1 MDPSLTTSP
10 EEPTRE
16 LRTLVAAN
24 RFHDA
29 LDHFQRDESGSL
41 RHLADAELLA
51 ATAATRVG
59 RDALGE
65 ELASDATWRF
75 FRRGDED
82 GRMRTAN
89 LLGAIYW
96 KRGHLKEAERCFGE
110 ALGLAHRLDDGLLL
124 ARASNN
130 LALLHHLRGNATAAL
145 PLFRVALLSF
155 QRLGDR
161 RGTAETYHNLG
172 LAHRHVKAWD

>member
-1 MDPSLTTSP
+1 MDPSLSPSP

-16 LRTLVAAN
+16 LRVLLAAN

-29 LDHFQRDESGSL
+29 LDYFQRDETGSL
-41 RHLADAELLA
+41 RQLADAELLA
-51 ATAATRVG
+51 ATAATRLG

-89 LLGAIYW
+89 LLGALYW
-96 KRGHLKEAERCFGE
+96 Q
-110 ALGLAHRLDDGLLL
+110 
-124 ARASNN
+124 
-130 LALLHHLRGNATAAL
+130 RGN
-145 PLFRVALLSF
+145 
-155 QRLGDR
+155 
-161 RGTAETYHNLG
+161 
-172 LAHRHVKAWD
+172 